1 MRALRHI
8 ALVAVPAL
16 AACGTNETP
25 QPDVTPVLPSCVP
38 DRTGGITA
46 DELPIAIDATLTYY
60 ASANGTVDQDASDG
74 MWDLS
79 QELASDDV
87 IALGPVALRE
97 QWYAAMFPVGQFV
110 VDSGSGLEGIYHQD
124 ERGLWLDG
132 IASHDDAPA
141 AGKTLIIYP
150 QPLPALRFPV
160 QVGDAFSTTVAISAT
175 INGLPFNGTDE
186 LAVDVADSSELD
198 VPYVR
203 FEPALRVRTRAVR
216 TPGSGGA
223 AVARRTTLWMF
234 ECFGEVARAE
244 SKLDEPDP
252 DFTSAA
258 YVRRFALGVTP

>member
-1 MRALRHI
+1 MRAL
-8 ALVAVPAL
+8 ALLALAAL

-25 QPDVTPVLPSCVP
+25 QPEVMPALPSCVP
-38 DRTGGITA
+38 NRTGGITA
-46 DELPIAIDATLTYY
+46 EELPIAIGATLTYY
-60 ASANGTVDQDASDG
+60 AGENGTVDQDASDG
-74 MWDLS
+74 AWDLS

-110 VDSGSGLEGIYHQD
+110 VDAGAGLEGIYHQD

-141 AGKTLIIYP
+141 AGKTLIVYP

-160 QVGDAFSTTVAISAT
+160 QVGDAFTTTVPISAT

-186 LAVDVADSSELD
+186 LSVDVAESAELD

-203 FEPALRVRTRAVR
+203 FDPVLRVRTRAVR
-216 TPGSGGA
+216 TPGSGGV
-223 AVARRTTLWMF
+223 AVTRRTTLWMF

-244 SKLDEPDP
+244 SKLDEPNP